1 MKMREIKNSEGSVED
16 LIRQYDE
23 DIAEMDADWERMEAR
38 FYDEMEERSMR
49 IKGGEEL

>member
-1 MKMREIKNSEGSVED
+1 MSKTNKSEKSTED